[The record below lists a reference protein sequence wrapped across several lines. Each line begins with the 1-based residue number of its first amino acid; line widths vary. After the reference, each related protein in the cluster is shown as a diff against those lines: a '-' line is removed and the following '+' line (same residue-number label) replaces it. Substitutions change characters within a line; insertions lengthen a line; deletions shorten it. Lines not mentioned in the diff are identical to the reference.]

1 MNPSQML
8 MLMGAVAN
16 GGKAMTPY
24 IVEESSEIL
33 DVKGK
38 QNTNIILSEETANKV
53 RKLLRSNVKNYYGDG
68 KFPGLKMCGKTGSAE
83 VSNGKS
89 HAWFVGFS
97 YDKKFPYAIV
107 VCLEN
112 GGIGYN
118 DAIPA
123 ANKTLQALLKA
134 KK

>member
-1 MNPSQML
+1 MKSKRT
-8 MLMGAVAN
+8 
-16 GGKAMTPY
+16 GKPVFFVVFLLILALTY
-24 IVEESSEIL
+24 TAFFGVE
-33 DVKGK
+33 
-38 QNTNIILSEETANKV
+38 
-53 RKLLRSNVKNYYGDG
+53 NYYGDN
-68 KFPGLKMCGKTGSAE
+68 KFPELKMCGKTGSAE
-83 VSNGKS
+83 VSNGRS

-134 KK
+134 EK